1 MRQPDCTTSVQIGYG
16 SIVLFCYN
24 RPYMNL
30 ASLSLTDQRDLMK
43 SREVDASDLA
53 SACYRQIEKLNPLL
67 NAFITVTPPEP
78 LPPQVGSVPL
88 YGIPLAVKDLY
99 DTKGI
104 RTTAGS
110 RFFADNIPQEDAVVV
125 QKMKRA
131 GVQIVGKTNT
141 HEIALGV
148 TNNNPHYGACK
159 NPWDITR
166 TPGGSSGGSA
176 VAVATGMAMAALG
189 TDTGGSIRI
198 PAALCGVVG
207 LKPTYGR
214 VSLRGILPLSWNL
227 DHAGPITRRVEDA
240 ALMLQVMGGYDEL
253 DPTSVKT
260 LPGDY
265 SSHLKDNMKERKIAF
280 AIGSYIE
287 ESDPEV
293 LEAVRLAAQVLAE
306 QDVLITDVNVD
317 FLREGALAN
326 AVMTQADGAAF
337 HRERLKEHPDWFGA
351 DVRLRLETG
360 AAFTSSEYSLARRT
374 QAEVKRKCEV
384 LLNLYDVLILPTTPI
399 PAPVLEGEDAL
410 ERARQLTRFTA
421 PFNLTGLPAL
431 TVPCG
436 FTKDGLPIGLQ
447 IVSRAWN
454 EAGVL
459 RTGFAFQ
466 QATDWHTRKC
476 PIC

>member
-1 MRQPDCTTSVQIGYG
+1 MQKI
-16 SIVLFCYN
+16 
-24 RPYMNL
+24 
-30 ASLSLTDQRDLMK
+30 K
-43 SREVDASDLA
+43 
-53 SACYRQIEKLNPLL
+53 K
-67 NAFITVTPPEP
+67 
-78 LPPQVGSVPL
+78 
-88 YGIPLAVKDLY
+88 
-99 DTKGI
+99 
-104 RTTAGS
+104 AG
-110 RFFADNIPQEDAVVV
+110 A
-125 QKMKRA
+125 
-131 GVQIVGKTNT
+131 QIVGKTNT

-265 SSHLKDNMKERKIAF
+265 SSHLKDSMKERKIAL
-280 AIGSYIE
+280 AIGNFIE
-287 ESDPEV
+287 EADQEV
-293 LEAVRLAAQVLAE
+293 LEAVREAAQVLAE
-306 QDVLITDVNVD
+306 QGALITEVNVD
-317 FLREGALAN
+317 FLKEGALAN

-351 DVRLRLETG
+351 DVRQRLETG
-360 AAFTSSEYSLARRT
+360 AAFTSSEY
-374 QAEVKRKCEV
+374 
-384 LLNLYDVLILPTTPI
+384 
-399 PAPVLEGEDAL
+399 
-410 ERARQLTRFTA
+410 
-421 PFNLTGLPAL
+421 
-431 TVPCG
+431 
-436 FTKDGLPIGLQ
+436 
-447 IVSRAWN
+447 VSGKA
-454 EAGVL
+454 
-459 RTGFAFQ
+459 
-466 QATDWHTRKC
+466 H
-476 PIC
+476 PS

>member
-1 MRQPDCTTSVQIGYG
+1 
-16 SIVLFCYN
+16 
-24 RPYMNL
+24 MNL
-30 ASLSLTDQRDLMK
+30 ASLSLTDQRDLVK
-43 SREVDASDLA
+43 SKEIDASDLA
-53 SACYRQIEKLNPLL
+53 SACYRQIERLNPNL
-67 NAFITVTPPEP
+67 NAFITVI
-78 LPPQVGSVPL
+78 PPQPLLPQNGMQSTLL

-110 RFFADNIPQEDAVVV
+110 RFFADNIPQEDAFVV
-125 QKMKRA
+125 QKIKRA
-131 GVQIVGKTNT
+131 GAQIIGKTNT

-159 NPWDITR
+159 NPWDISR

-227 DHAGPITRRVEDA
+227 DHAGPITRNVEDA

-265 SSHLKDNMKERKIAF
+265 SSHLKDSMKERKIAL
-280 AIGSYIE
+280 AIGSFIE
-287 ESDPEV
+287 VADQEV
-293 LEAVRLAAQVLAE
+293 LEAVRNAAQILAE
-306 QDVLITDVNVD
+306 QGVLITEVNMD
-317 FLREGALAN
+317 FLKEGAIAN

-351 DVRLRLETG
+351 DVRQRLETG
-360 AAFTSSEYSLARRT
+360 AAFTSSEYALARRT
-374 QAEVKRKCEV
+374 QAEVKRRCEL

-399 PAPVLEGEDAL
+399 PAPVLEGENAV

-459 RTGFAFQ
+459 RAGYAFQ

-476 PIC
+476 PA

>member
-1 MRQPDCTTSVQIGYG
+1 
-16 SIVLFCYN
+16 
-24 RPYMNL
+24 MNL
-30 ASLSLTDQRDLMK
+30 SSLSLTDQRDLVK
-43 SREVDASDLA
+43 SKEINASDLA
-53 SACYRQIEKLNPLL
+53 SICYRQIERLNPVL
-67 NAFITVTPPEP
+67 NAFITVIPPEP
-78 LPPQVGSVPL
+78 IFLQEGSMQL
-88 YGIPLAVKDLY
+88 CGIPLAVKDLY

-110 RFFADNIPQEDAVVV
+110 RFFADNIPQEDAFVV
-125 QKMKRA
+125 QKIKRA
-131 GVQIVGKTNT
+131 GARIVGKTNT

-176 VAVATGMAMAALG
+176 VAVATGMAMAAIG

-207 LKPTYGR
+207 IKPTYGR

-227 DHAGPITRRVEDA
+227 DHAGPITRSVEDA
-240 ALMLQVMGGYDEL
+240 ALVLQVMGGYDEL

-265 SSHLKDNMKERKIAF
+265 SSHLKDSMKERKIAL
-280 AIGSYIE
+280 AIGNFIE
-287 ESDPEV
+287 EADQEV
-293 LEAVRLAAQVLAE
+293 LEAVRNAAQVLAE
-306 QDVLITDVNVD
+306 LGVFITEVNVD
-317 FLREGALAN
+317 FLQEGAVAN
-326 AVMTQADGAAF
+326 AIMTQADGAAF

-351 DVRLRLETG
+351 DVRQRLETG
-360 AAFTSSEYSLARRT
+360 AAFTSSEYILARRT
-374 QAEVKRKCEV
+374 QAEVKRRCEL
-384 LLNLYDVLILPTTPI
+384 LLNLYDVLVLPTTPI
-399 PAPVLEGEDAL
+399 SAPVIEGENAV
-410 ERARQLTRFTA
+410 ERARQLTRFTS

-447 IVSRAWN
+447 FVSRAWN

-459 RTGFAFQ
+459 RAGYAFQ

-476 PIC
+476 PVS

>member
-1 MRQPDCTTSVQIGYG
+1 
-16 SIVLFCYN
+16 
-24 RPYMNL
+24 MNL
-30 ASLSLTDQRDLMK
+30 SSLSLTDQRNLVK
-43 SREVDASDLA
+43 SREITASELA
-53 SACYRQIEKLNPLL
+53 AACYRQIERLNPTL
-67 NAFITVTPPEP
+67 NAFITVVPPDQLITQGGTQNMP
-78 LPPQVGSVPL
+78 LE
-88 YGIPLAVKDLY
+88 GIPLAVKDLY

-104 RTTAGS
+104 RTTAGA
-110 RFFADNIPQEDAVVV
+110 RFFADNIPQEDAYVV
-125 QKMKRA
+125 QKIKRA
-131 GVQIVGKTNT
+131 GAQIIGKTNT

-148 TNNNPHYGACK
+148 TNNNPHYGACR

-166 TPGGSSGGSA
+166 TSGGSSGGSA

-198 PAALCGVVG
+198 PASLCGVVG

-227 DHAGPITRRVEDA
+227 DHAGPITRKVEDA

-253 DPTSVKT
+253 DPSSVKT

-265 SSHLKDNMKERKIAF
+265 SSHLKDSMKERKVAL
-280 AIGSYIE
+280 AIGSFIE
-287 ESDPEV
+287 EAEQEV
-293 LEAVRLAAQVLAE
+293 LEAVRNAAQVLE
-306 QDVLITDVNVD
+306 TQGVVVTEVNVD
-317 FLREGALAN
+317 FLKEGTLAN
-326 AVMTQADGAAF
+326 ALMTQADGAAF
-337 HRERLKEHPDWFGA
+337 HYERLKEHPDWFGA
-351 DVRLRLETG
+351 DVRQRLETG

-374 QAEVKRKCEV
+374 QAEVKRRCEL

-399 PAPVLEGEDAL
+399 PAPVLEGENAI
-410 ERARQLTRFTA
+410 ERARQLTHFTA

-436 FTKDGLPIGLQ
+436 FTKEGLPIGLQ

-459 RTGFAFQ
+459 RTGYAFQ
-466 QATDWHTRKC
+466 QATNWHTQKC
-476 PIC
+476 PA